1 MIYFYYSN
9 LPFILIQFILEYFM
23 MFQYANSNI
32 SRSANS
38 LRTTNDKSVG
48 GNGALTSE
56 YERGTVVASKANT
69 IASLAARVTKFFNP
83 LSMAPSKDFN
93 IASAFNSWINVYPME
108 SINESYTFN
117 YSDDRGRKIVKCTIM
132 YGLSSTHG
140 VLKLT
145 GSGYGY
151 SQKAAKEKACIA
163 TMMNCLPSAQMDT
176 EQGDVEQTDDKQSN
190 TIVTRDGS
198 ETQYEESH
206 VNLPNLVS
214 ICSTEPTHTFDSV
227 MDRWMALPGLEIK
240 TTDTQGSSIKTYTLP
255 SFLYS
260 ESSAPNMMPFENFV
274 FGIYDIEFKFV
285 VNANKFHVGKVLV
298 SLKYDPYQ
306 MTDRRN
312 SLVAS
317 LCRPHV
323 ILDLSVNNEGN
334 LSVPFKYHRTF
345 VRNAKFEQSQFGLQH
360 AQYATIDVSIL
371 SPLLSATGNP
381 LFMYIRPYYRIKK
394 AALTGMNYRLPLA
407 QMEGVLLEKGL
418 KYAGKILNCD
428 KPIDL
433 QRQAIVI
440 PKTRMNFSSGKGAV
454 DVMPIRIDPS
464 TMTSFLPDHEYPEDP
479 EDMMDIARIW
489 GLAWS
494 FKWSIND
501 AENKILSDQTID
513 PTFHCMNYGYAG
525 TPSPLEYVASMYQFW
540 SGPIEVR
547 LDFVTNAFHTGAV
560 MLSAEF
566 GRAST
571 NYTQASS
578 TYTKTFHLGEQ
589 KSVNFVIPYIFD
601 TPYRRTSCVPYTPLG
616 KDGSVAPDELE
627 RLGRNALLH
636 EVTSR
641 FKVTVMNKLVP
652 IQSVAQTIDVLVFWR
667 AGKNFTCHSPIM
679 ANLINSEVAST
690 LVDFPGEA
698 TVFPR
703 VITQQSI
710 ASNMEQREEQKDQNE
725 NQPKL
730 PEAKG
735 SPRSLFSAPIDPL
748 PPGQSMYPVMYKGI
762 KTYAYDGEP
771 NILGERPQYVYFKD
785 QWRHTLEKLP
795 KAQMDTG
802 DKESLDPTSD
812 FSQGGARNFTM
823 SVDKHTNIKDL
834 LRRPVMVLENIA
846 YTGWDSSETA
856 SMNIAYIPCMPPSRL
871 WGLAQATESG
881 GYTANRFA
889 NGLIRSYHSHI
900 LNLFRFWRGSQRFT
914 FVFKAQPNDIIYVSY
929 IPHSGARII
938 GTVNYNRAN
947 ALGDNTLSINP
958 ATMGLPT
965 EIIIPSINPTGTI
978 EVPFEMET
986 NWALMQEQYASDNY
1000 SWRDK
1005 GEYNAGHLLVWSRA
1019 NFNMDVFWAAGDD
1032 FAVKN
1037 FYGIPPCRTR
1047 VRGYYMTDNAPSSQ
1061 MDNGEDFPKSDA
1073 GENVSRVTR
1082 LWNYVSS
1089 FKRPLAMAAISTVPV
1104 VGTPMIVGSISDSTL
1119 NTLKVVSDNAE
1130 KMTTA
1135 TNNTLENINQL
1146 SSTANNMLMNLNTLI
1161 SEKFGSTDMV
1171 DTTFDIFD
1179 FISRKVASFIDKA
1192 HILYNI
1198 VVNTALDIVH
1208 NLLEFS
1214 VTTLTMSIIRFVS
1227 NVVGIGLSSIIG
1239 HFDSIKQYIA
1249 DIFTVTSQGDLATEH
1264 LSANFWQEET
1274 IKKGLGLFVA
1284 LIGTAIGVKMDHRST
1299 GSWSSNLVNRL
1310 CSAGG
1315 MSFLNGTMRFV
1326 EGIFQMLR
1334 EATFR
1339 VVEYY
1344 SPENRALIKLREQS
1358 SVLDNFI
1365 KECQLV
1371 TNEINTTMF
1380 SNPDFKLRFWVNV
1393 VNAYE
1398 IQRQLVKIPT
1408 NKLSPII
1415 SKYCNEMIKLGKEKM
1430 ADLKTSPVR
1439 FEPYVICI
1447 YGKSRVG
1454 KSACVTNLASSLLE
1468 AIGVNTIAGN
1478 PIFFRIQG
1486 AKFWNDYN
1494 GQPVV
1499 VIDEW
1504 LNMSDPQTVLEGI
1517 RELFQLKSAAV
1528 FIPEQ
1533 AAIEEKKIRANPKL
1547 VILLCNEPFPETM
1560 VNNAVHTKEAVY
1572 GRRDLLIEM
1581 KRAPAYDGIDGHGL
1595 DEAVKRNYEHLLLR
1609 TQCPTDPEFKSPGE
1623 WKSYAQM
1630 LADIQTK
1637 FKTYIDKENE
1647 NVKIRMSELQR
1658 IWAVGT
1664 YNVTDPF
1671 TLFQDGLQHISA
1683 NHSLSQVLPSEIL
1696 ELEIMNMANQLSALE
1711 VATPSNNDVTSQ
1723 GVMKTMAIV
1732 GLAYVVKA
1740 SVKKCLEYYDNPVE
1754 DRIVDVANVECS
1766 ICFEQAKPYM
1776 CCETSLNL
1784 AISNN
1789 TPNNAHYMCKPCALM
1804 NARTIAS
1811 CPQCRHRV
1819 LVRVLPNGVGAD
1831 FIRLIKLAQAGV
1843 PLMRIIDK
1851 FQIEHLFTL
1860 LDIINV
1866 IKVHWQ
1872 ERNNWIEI
1880 PGIGLTNSACT
1891 LSILRLSFNAVVAY
1905 TVKPGIERWVNERK
1919 QRQQLA
1925 ILSELINEAEREPN
1939 SDALNSVEMER
1950 WLDLGVVPDRYWFPQ
1965 SRWYTEMVRMNM
1977 QPVRASWYDEQGF
1990 VVLSTGAVMRV
2001 PRSQM
2006 DQPGTLT
2013 APYPHVG
2020 ARWVS
2025 STPRKIMGNAFNES
2039 NYAKHWQSFPQSV
2052 VYKGDSVKRW
2062 CIHEN
2067 LINNIEGARFE
2078 DNKFVIIQD
2087 GAFVPI
2093 SMSTCMDFCL
2103 LNETEMKPIL
2113 QNYAN
2118 SVAPYVT
2125 QFVLANQDKP
2135 DLRLLISESYPS
2147 FCWPSWIIDF
2157 EQMPEETESAWL
2169 DRLTIHPKLKLL
2181 LQASSV
2187 ALAVFVAFKSV
2198 QSLHRILFKPCAQ
2211 IVSSGDE
2218 VIRKFKPVVRD
2229 IRHAVVKHQS
2239 SSNFDSIVNKVI
2251 NNYIVLEVTH
2261 KDSGHKRMLC
2271 GIGIKQRMA
2280 VIPKHYYE
2288 YLTRLE
2294 MENYEL
2300 RLKRACEADKG
2311 VIYTF
2316 NVADFM
2322 LSHCSDVAVFYLP
2335 MSFNMFKD
2343 ITSYFGTDQDHI
2355 SKHSN
2360 KGVLVRV
2367 PTRTEKFIQ
2376 LHSVDLQ
2383 GHKKRQLIKGEFG
2396 TYESIDSMVYN
2407 YSRQGACGSVVL
2419 VEDHT
2424 RPIRCIHIAGI
2435 GSEHHGTGYGAILTQ
2450 EDLNNVPAA
2459 PNTVFAQGVEE
2470 PDFIQD
2476 NIRMYL
2482 PEDSV
2487 VTYKGSVSKDKI
2499 PYLASKTALKPSL
2512 IAEVLPW
2519 ESTKEPT
2526 ILSKQDPRYTHEI
2539 SPLIAGCAKH
2549 GYLTKDFDS
2558 QQLEEI
2564 AMVRSN
2570 QLLDCG
2576 PVICDPEKLTPEQAV
2591 VGLPNI
2597 QYYEPLKMNTSAGWP
2612 YCTTSKTLKKDWVE
2626 IETNDQLQ
2634 PINCVLHPEVSS
2646 EVTRKENLRKEG
2658 IVPVTLFVDTLKDE
2672 KKEKAKVRKL
2682 GGTRVFCASPFDFSV
2697 AMRQIFLHFV
2707 AMYQTHRN
2715 KLSHAVGISMFS
2727 YNVTQLVNDL
2737 LSVSNNIITL
2747 DYSNFG
2753 PGFNATVAGVTKQT
2767 IGKWINTYVKGVTP
2781 QEVECLIEENINSHH
2796 LMAGTIYQ
2804 QRGGSPSGSPL
2815 TVVINSEENVGYIM
2829 LAWLNIVK
2837 MDTGYNRWEEYKN
2850 HVCLRV
2856 YGDDLIMSVSD
2867 KYIEQFNGITITNFF
2882 KEYGIV
2888 ATDASKQKEVQKCT
2902 TILEASFMK
2911 HNFRPHVYRSGE
2923 WMAALSWES
2932 VLETAMWIQEP
2943 VCLGEATRINAEAAI
2958 RNAYGHG
2965 PEKFNYIRD
2974 TINECLRKV
2983 KIESISITWAE
2994 MDDAY
2999 YGEFSKGKRKESDII
3014 DLNTD
3019 NVSGVPFIE

>member
-1 MIYFYYSN
+1 MIYIYYTN
-9 LPFILIQFILEYFM
+9 LPFVLIQVIFEFFIM
-23 MFQYANSNI
+23 INYAYPN
-32 SRSANS
+32 ANRNAKPIRATGS
-38 LRTTNDKSVG
+38 KSMG
-48 GNGALTSE
+48 GNGAFIGE
-56 YERGTVVASKANT
+56 YERGAIMATKAST
-69 IASLAARVTKFFNP
+69 IASLAARVTKFFDP
-83 LSMAPSKDFN
+83 ISMAPSKDFN
-93 IASAFNSWINVYPME
+93 ITSAFNSWINVYPME
-108 SINESYTFN
+108 STHESYTFDN
-117 YSDDRGRKIVKCTIM
+117 SDDRGRRIVKCTIT
-132 YGLSSTHG
+132 YGLTSSHG
-140 VLKLT
+140 VLKLV
-145 GSGYGY
+145 GRGYGTN
-151 SQKAAKEKACIA
+151 QKMAKEKACISV
-163 TMMNCLPSAQMDT
+163 MMNCLPNTQMDT
-176 EQGDVEQTDDKQSN
+176 EQGDVEQMDDKQSN
-190 TIVTRDGS
+190 TIVTRDGNETKYE
-198 ETQYEESH
+198 ETQITY
-206 VNLPNLVS
+206 PNLIS
-214 ICSTEPTHTFDSV
+214 ICSTEPTHSFDSV
-227 MDRWMALPGLEIK
+227 MDRWMALPGIEIK
-240 TTDTQGSSIKTYTLP
+240 TTDVQESEIKTYTLP
-255 SFLYS
+255 SFLYT

-312 SLVAS
+312 SLVAN
-317 LCRPHV
+317 LCRPHI

-334 LSVPFKYHRTF
+334 ISVPFKYHRTF

-360 AQYATIDVSIL
+360 AQYATLSVSIL

-407 QMEGVLLEKGL
+407 QMEGIILEEGL

-454 DVMPIRIDPS
+454 DVMPMRIDPS
-464 TMTSFLPDHEYPEDP
+464 TMTSFLPDHDYPEDP
-479 EDMMDIARIW
+479 TDMMDIARIW

-501 AENKILSDQTID
+501 AENKILSDQAID
-513 PTFHCMNYGYAG
+513 PTFHCGAGKYSG
-525 TPSPLEYVASMYQFW
+525 TPSPLEYVCSMYQFW

-566 GRAST
+566 GRASQ

-578 TYTKTFHLGEQ
+578 TYTKTFHLGAQ
-589 KSVNFVIPYIFD
+589 KSVNFIIPYIFD

-616 KDGSVAPDELE
+616 KDGTYTPEALV

-652 IQSVAQTIDVLVFWR
+652 IQSVAQTIEVLVFWR
-667 AGKNFTCHSPIM
+667 AGKNFTCHAPIM
-679 ANLINSEVAST
+679 ANLINTEVASSMVEFPGT
-690 LVDFPGEA
+690 NLDFPRSIGATQIAASIEA
-698 TVFPR
+698 
-703 VITQQSI
+703 
-710 ASNMEQREEQKDQNE
+710 EREHIDKPPAAPGADRTTFT
-725 NQPKL
+725 
-730 PEAKG
+730 G
-735 SPRSLFSAPIDPL
+735 PIDPRERDEDA
-748 PPGQSMYPVMYKGI
+748 YPVIYKGI
-762 KTYAYDGEP
+762 RTWAYDSKPNAVGETV
-771 NILGERPQYVYFKD
+771 QYVWYDKKW
-785 QWRHTLEKLP
+785 QQVLEKVP
-795 KAQMDTG
+795 RAQMDTG

-834 LRRPVMVLENIA
+834 LRRPIMVLENVW
-846 YTGWDSSETA
+846 YTGWDSA
-856 SMNIAYIPCMPPSRL
+856 ADRSMTIMYIPCMPPSRL
-871 WGLAQATESG
+871 WGLAQKTEAD
-881 GYTANRFA
+881 GYTQNKFA
-889 NGLIRSYHSHI
+889 NGLIRSYHTHI
-900 LNLFRFWRGSQRFT
+900 LDLFRFWRGSQRFT
-914 FVFKAQPNDIIYVSY
+914 FVFRAKSSDVIYISY

-938 GTVNYNRAN
+938 GPVSYDRSN
-947 ALGDNTLSINP
+947 ALGDNTLTVNP

-965 EIIIPSINPTGTI
+965 EIIVPSINPTGTI

-1005 GEYNAGHLLVWSRA
+1005 GEYNVGHLLVWSRSQ
-1019 NFNMDVFWAAGDD
+1019 FTMDVFWAAGDD

-1037 FYGIPPCRTR
+1037 FYGIPPCKTR
-1047 VRGYYMTDNAPSSQ
+1047 IRGFYMNDNAPQSQ
-1061 MDNGEDFPKSDA
+1061 MDSGEDFPNSDV
-1073 GENVSRVTR
+1073 GENISRVSRI
-1082 LWNYVSS
+1082 WNYISS
-1089 FKRPLAMAAISTVPV
+1089 FKRPVAMAAVASIPI
-1104 VGTPMIVGSISDSTL
+1104 VGTPAVIGSISDSTL
-1119 NTLKVVSDNAE
+1119 NTLQTVSDNAK
-1130 KMTTA
+1130 KMTAA
-1135 TNNTLENINQL
+1135 TNNTLKNIDQL
-1146 SSTANNMLMNLNTLI
+1146 SCTANDMLMNLNNLI
-1161 SEKFGSTDMV
+1161 GEKFGSADSS
-1171 DTTFDIFD
+1171 DAAFDIFD

-1192 HILYNI
+1192 HMLYNI

-1227 NVVGIGLSSIIG
+1227 NVVGVGISAIIT
-1239 HFDSIKQYIA
+1239 HFDAIKQYIT
-1249 DIFTVTSQGDLATEH
+1249 DIFTVTSQGDIATEH
-1264 LSANFWQEET
+1264 LSANFWQEDT
-1274 IKKGLGLFVA
+1274 LKKGLGLFVA
-1284 LIGTAIGVKMDHRST
+1284 LIGTAIGVKMDVRAT
-1299 GSWSSNLVNRL
+1299 GSWSSSLLNRL

-1326 EGIFQMLR
+1326 EAIFEMLR
-1334 EATFR
+1334 EATFKII
-1339 VVEYY
+1339 EYY

-1358 SVLDNFI
+1358 AVLDKFI

-1415 SKYCNEMIKLGKEKM
+1415 SKYCNDMIKLGKEKM

-1468 AIGVNTIAGN
+1468 SIGVKTIAGN

-1547 VILLCNEPFPETM
+1547 VILLCNEPFPETL

-1609 TQCPTDPEFKSPGE
+1609 TQSPVDPNFCSPGE
-1623 WKSYAQM
+1623 WKTYPEM

-1637 FKTYIDKENE
+1637 FKMYIEQENE

-1664 YNVTDPF
+1664 YNITDPF
-1671 TLFQDGLQHISA
+1671 TLFQDGLQQISA
-1683 NHSLSQVLPSEIL
+1683 NNSVSRVLPSEIL
-1696 ELEIMNMANQLSALE
+1696 ELEIVNMANQLATLDVVTPVQNE
-1711 VATPSNNDVTSQ
+1711 VSSQ
-1723 GVMKTMAIV
+1723 GIVKTLAIIGV
-1732 GLAYVVKA
+1732 AYFVKA
-1740 SVKKCLEYYDNPVE
+1740 SIKTCLEYYDNQMEERVVE
-1754 DRIVDVANVECS
+1754 IAQVECS
-1766 ICFEQAKPYM
+1766 ICFEQCQPYM
-1776 CCETSLNL
+1776 CCEPSLNQSL
-1784 AISNN
+1784 N
-1789 TPNNAHYMCKPCALM
+1789 TNSPSAAHYMCKSCALM
-1804 NARTIAS
+1804 NARTINS
-1811 CPQCRHRV
+1811 CPQCRHTTF
-1819 LVRVLPNGVGAD
+1819 VRVLPNGIGAD
-1831 FIRLIKLAQAGV
+1831 LVRLLKLAQAGV
-1843 PLMRIIDK
+1843 PILRILDK
-1851 FQIEHLFTL
+1851 FQIEHVFTL

-1872 ERNNWIEI
+1872 ERNNWVDV
-1880 PGIGLTNSACT
+1880 PGIGYTNSACT
-1891 LSILRLSFNAVVAY
+1891 MSVLRLGFNALLSYSVGPSIV
-1905 TVKPGIERWVNERK
+1905 RWINEVRIK
-1919 QRQQLA
+1919 RQQDHLR
-1925 ILSELINEAEREPN
+1925 SLIDEAERDPGSAELTPRER
-1939 SDALNSVEMER
+1939 DAWVY
-1950 WLDLGVVPDRYWFPQ
+1950 LGVVPDRF
-1965 SRWYTEMVRMNM
+1965 WYPNGSWYAEMVRTEM
-1977 QPVRASWYDEQGF
+1977 QPVRASWYAEQEF
-1990 VVLSTGAVMRV
+1990 VNLASGARLRV

-2006 DQPGTLT
+2006 DRPNSLS

-2020 ARWVS
+2020 ARWVTT
-2025 STPRKIMGNAFNES
+2025 TPRRVMGNAFNES
-2039 NYAKHWQSFPQSV
+2039 NYNRHWRSFPQST
-2052 VYKGDSVKRW
+2052 VYQGDPVRKW
-2062 CIHEN
+2062 CIHDS
-2067 LINNIEGARFE
+2067 LVNNIEGARYE
-2078 DNKFVIIQD
+2078 ESKFVIVED
-2087 GAFVPI
+2087 GAFVPV
-2093 SMSTCMDFCL
+2093 SMAICKDYCL
-2103 LNETEMKPIL
+2103 LSEMDMKPIF
-2113 QNYAN
+2113 QNYATA
-2118 SVAPYVT
+2118 VAPYVT

-2135 DLRLLISESYPS
+2135 DLRLLIADSYPS
-2147 FCWPSWIIDF
+2147 FCWPSWVIDI
-2157 EQMPEETESAWL
+2157 EQLPVETEEMWL
-2169 DRLTIHPKLKLL
+2169 NRLTIHPKLKLL
-2181 LQASSV
+2181 LQASTV

-2198 QSLHRILFKPCAQ
+2198 QSLHKILFKPSSQ
-2211 IVSSGDE
+2211 IIASGDE
-2218 VIRKFKPVVRD
+2218 VIRKFKPIVRD
-2229 IRHAVVKHQS
+2229 VRHAVVKHQS
-2239 SSNFDSIVNKVI
+2239 SNNFDSIVNKVI
-2251 NNYIVLEVTH
+2251 NNYVVIEVMH
-2261 KDSGHKRMLC
+2261 KESGHKRMLC

-2280 VIPKHYYE
+2280 IIPKHYYE
-2288 YLTRLE
+2288 YLTRLDITCH
-2294 MENYEL
+2294 EL
-2300 RLKRACEADKG
+2300 RLKRASELDKG
-2311 VIYTF
+2311 VVYSF
-2316 NVADFM
+2316 NPGDFM
-2322 LSHCSDVAVFYLP
+2322 LSDCSDVAVFYLP
-2335 MSFNMFKD
+2335 VSFNMFKD
-2343 ITSYFGTDQDHI
+2343 ITSYFGTDQDHV

-2360 KGVLVRV
+2360 KGVLIRV
-2367 PTRTEKFIQ
+2367 PTRTDKFVQ
-2376 LHSVDLQ
+2376 LHSIDLQ

-2407 YSRQGACGSVVL
+2407 YSRQGACGSVIL

-2450 EDLNNVPAA
+2450 EDLNNVPLAA
-2459 PNTVFAQGVEE
+2459 NTVHAQGVEE
-2470 PDFIQD
+2470 PDYVQD
-2476 NIRMYL
+2476 NIKMYL

-2487 VTYKGSVSKDKI
+2487 VTYKGSVSKNQV
-2499 PYLASKTALKPSL
+2499 PYLVTKTALKPSL
-2512 IAEVLPW
+2512 IAEILPW

-2526 ILSKQDPRYTHEI
+2526 ILSKQDPRYDHEI
-2539 SPLIAGCAKH
+2539 SPLVAGCAKH

-2570 QLLDCG
+2570 QLLDC
-2576 PVICDPEKLTPEQAV
+2576 PPIISSPEKLTPEEAV

-2612 YCTTSKTLKKDWVE
+2612 YCTTSKTLKKDWV
-2626 IETNDQLQ
+2626 ILETNDQLQ
-2634 PINCVLHPEVSS
+2634 PISCTLHIDVKKEV
-2646 EVTRKENLRKEG
+2646 ERKEQLRKAG

-2672 KKEKAKVRKL
+2672 KKEKEKVRKL
-2682 GGTRVFCASPFDFSV
+2682 GGTRVFCASPFDFSI

-2707 AMYQTHRN
+2707 AMYQTNRN
-2715 KLSHAVGISMFS
+2715 KLSHAVGISMFGH
-2727 YNVTQLVNDL
+2727 NVTELVNDL
-2737 LSVSNNIITL
+2737 LTVSNNIITL

-2753 PGFNATVAGVTKQT
+2753 PGFNATVAGITKQT
-2767 IGKWINTYVKGVTP
+2767 IGKWVNEYVNGATP

-2837 MDTGYNRWEEYKN
+2837 LEVGFNRWDEYKK

-2888 ATDASKQKEVQKCT
+2888 ATDASKQKDVQKCT

-2911 HNFRPHVYRSGE
+2911 HKFIPHVYRSGE
-2923 WMAALSWES
+2923 WMAALDWKS

-2943 VCLGEATRINAEAAI
+2943 ICLEEATRINAEAAI

-2965 PEKFNYIRD
+2965 PEKFNYIRE
-2974 TINECLRKV
+2974 TINSALRKL
-2983 KIESISITWAE
+2983 KIDSISISWAE

-2999 YGEFSKGKRKESDII
+2999 YGEFSRGKRK
-3014 DLNTD
+3014 DLDEYGTCLNREYQE
-3019 NVSGVPFIE
+3019 NASN